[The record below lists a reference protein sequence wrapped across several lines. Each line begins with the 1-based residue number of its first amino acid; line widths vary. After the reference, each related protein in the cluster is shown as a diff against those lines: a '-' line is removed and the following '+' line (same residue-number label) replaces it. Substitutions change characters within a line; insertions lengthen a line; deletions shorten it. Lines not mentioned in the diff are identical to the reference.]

1 MHIWIGDVVIF
12 NSSGSSVANNEE
24 NRTSDL
30 DENRLKKIMSC
41 MCDSYKS
48 AWEECE
54 HIRVTMYVS
63 VCI

>member
-1 MHIWIGDVVIF
+1 MYIWIGDVVIF
-12 NSSGSSVANNEE
+12 NFSGSLVVNNEE
-24 NRTSDL
+24 NRILDL

-48 AWEECE
+48 VWEECE
-54 HIRVTMYVS
+54 YIRVIMYVS